1 MEGDTKGDAEDP
13 IDLVAEVSLFN
24 RAPVLVRDP
33 VVWVDRVCDLLPL
46 LLFLLNNGT
55 GGPLPSLHPDISR
68 SSLSCDLLDVLLG
81 RRDEEDELDETIDA
95 VEPIDSSVGQ
105 RGRDPRIGGNG
116 GAKPEPPF
124 ILLWLLMLLLEL
136 VFLVGKVVPLVEID
150 RTADPV

>member
-1 MEGDTKGDAEDP
+1 MEGDTKGDTEDP

-24 RAPVLVRDP
+24 RTPVLGRDP
-33 VVWVDRVCDLLPL
+33 AVWVDRVCDLLPL
-46 LLFLLNNGT
+46 LLFLLNDGT
-55 GGPLPSLHPDISR
+55 GGPFPSLHPDMSR

-116 GAKPEPPF
+116 GPKPDPPF
-124 ILLWLLMLLLEL
+124 ILLLWLMLLLL
-136 VFLVGKVVPLVEID
+136 GLGFLVGKFVPLVEID
-150 RTADPV
+150 RTDPV